1 MFSPPE
7 MMMSFDRSLIAG
19 HDTHTPCRPR
29 DHRRGS
35 ARVGFLVFRPVVSF
49 AVTSRR
55 TRAASASPCVAT
67 RTAAGKV
74 CNSQYEPVGLPAAT
88 LERPT
93 GDWHAWRNL
102 DGPPGLP
109 MTDLSRYVLEPLWED
124 GDFVMSR
131 SVRDAALRPLLVL
144 TPASAHPVPSS
155 LGRLEHEFGLRGDLD
170 PAWAARPRALE
181 IHHGRPNLLLDDP
194 GGDLLAR
201 LLGSPWDLA
210 PFLRVAIGLAAAVGR
225 LHQRGL
231 VHKDV
236 KPANVLADVATG
248 SAWLTGFGIAS
259 RLPRERQAPAPPE
272 VIAGTFAY
280 MAPEQT
286 GRMNRSI
293 DARSDLYSLGVTLY
307 EMLTGELPF
316 TAFDPIEWIHCHVAR
331 QPLLPSERVSGVS
344 LPVEAIVLKLL
355 AKTAEDRYQTAAGVE
370 TDLRRCLA
378 EWEAQGRVDP
388 FPLGAHDASDRLLIP
403 EKLYGRATEIGTLV
417 AAFERVV
424 THGATELVLVSGY
437 SGVGKSSVVNE
448 LHKVLVA
455 PRGLF
460 AAGKFEQYK
469 RDIPYATL
477 AQALQGLVRE
487 LLSKVDAELAQWRR
501 ALLDALGPNGELM
514 VNLIPELALII
525 GKTPPVPALPPQDAQ
540 NRFQLVFRRFLGV
553 FAQAEHPLALFVD
566 DLQWLDTAT
575 LDLIE
580 HLVTHPEV
588 RHLLLVGAYRD
599 NEVGPSHPLART
611 LGVIRSAGG
620 RVQETVLAPLAP
632 DDVGQL
638 VADSLHCDRE
648 TAQPLAQLVHD
659 KTDGNPFFAI
669 QFLMALTEEALLT
682 FDYGAAAW
690 RWDLPR
696 IAAKGFTANVVDLM
710 AAKLGRLPDQTQD
723 ALGQLACLG
732 NVAKIGTLALVHG
745 GSEDEIARGLWEA
758 VRAGLVFRRDD
769 SYAFLHDRVQEA
781 AYALIPDGERAAA
794 HLRIG
799 RVLASRLASERLEE
813 TIFDVA
819 SHLNRGAEL
828 IATEDERTQVAELN
842 LMAGKRA
849 KSSTAYASALSYLI
863 AGRALV
869 TESCWERNYQLVFAL
884 ELHRAECE
892 FLTGDDAAEQR
903 LSMLSSR
910 ARNLI
915 DLAAVASLRQVLY
928 TTLDRL
934 DRSVEV
940 ALDYLRK
947 VGITWTP
954 HPTKEEVLGEYEQLR
969 GRLESRSIE
978 QMAELPRMTDPECCA
993 TVDVLTEFVPA
1004 AYFTDLN
1011 LLCLVVCRIANLS
1024 FEYGNSNG
1032 SVYAYSLLGFLLRT
1046 RFGDYAAGFSFGK
1059 LALALAG
1066 ERGLDRFRARVY
1078 LNFAYC
1084 VNPWTNHIRT
1094 GRTLLR
1100 RGLTAAHET
1109 GDLTFAAYLYYCL
1122 ITDLL
1127 ASGDP
1132 LEPTQHEAERGLEF
1146 AVHARFGLV
1155 VDILT
1160 GHLRLIR
1167 ALRGL
1172 TRDLASFNDAEF
1184 DEGAFERRLE
1194 TDPRLANPTCVYWI
1208 RKLQARFYAGDYQ
1221 AAVTAAAKAEPLL
1234 WTSPAS
1240 FEMADY
1246 HFYAGLARAAH
1257 HDSGPAGDRQVDLQ
1271 ALAAHRNQI
1280 EAWAE
1285 NCPAN
1290 FENRAALLAAEHA
1303 RIEGRDLEAMRL
1315 YDRAIRSAREHGFAQ
1330 NEGLGNELAARFY
1343 AARGFDT
1350 NADAYLRKARACYVR
1365 WGADGKVRQLEHSH
1379 PHLRPEAA
1387 PRSASTVG
1395 TPFEQLDLATV
1406 GKMSQA
1412 IYAELD
1418 LEKLIANLMRTALE
1432 HAGAAR
1438 GLLLLSRR
1446 DELRIEAEGT
1456 TVRDAVEVRLRQA
1469 RLAPRELPESVLRH
1483 VIRTRDSLLLDDASE
1498 QNPFSGDAYI
1508 RKNHCRSILCLPL
1521 IKQAKLIA
1529 MLYLENNL
1537 APRVFTPAR
1546 IAVLKLLASQAA
1558 ISLENARLYTDLE
1571 QAKAY
1576 LSEAQ
1581 RLSHTGSFGWNV
1593 SSGEIIWSE
1602 ETFRIFELDGAIAPT
1617 LERIY
1622 GRVHPDDLGRVREFI
1637 DRRSSDGEQDWEL
1650 EHRLLMPDASVKD
1663 LRVVAHRVRD
1673 ESGEVEFV
1681 GAVMDVTAAKQSQK
1695 RSQASLEEKK
1705 ALLKEVHHR
1714 VKNNLQLI
1722 SSLLNL
1728 QAARITDPAV
1738 AELFADS
1745 RNRVRSMALVHENL
1759 YRAGNFARIPMASH
1773 VEKLCAHLTSAYGT
1787 RNQGVELAVRVE
1799 EMDLDL
1805 EQAVS
1810 CGLIINEVVSN
1821 ALKHAFPDGRP
1832 GRVSIELDRVGDRR
1846 VVLTVRDDGVGLPPS
1861 FDVGQVDTLGLQL
1874 VRDLIDQLR
1883 GTVQVSRD
1891 AGTVFTMAFDENRRA
1906 GIVDPGQL
1914 Y

>member
-1 MFSPPE
+1 MPE
-7 MMMSFDRSLIAG
+7 LSLY
-19 HDTHTPCRPR
+19 
-29 DHRRGS
+29 
-35 ARVGFLVFRPVVSF
+35 VFES
-49 AVTSRR
+49 
-55 TRAASASPCVAT
+55 
-67 RTAAGKV
+67 
-74 CNSQYEPVGLPAAT
+74 
-88 LERPT
+88 
-93 GDWHAWRNL
+93 
-102 DGPPGLP
+102 
-109 MTDLSRYVLEPLWED
+109 LWED
-124 GDFVMSR
+124 GEFVLSR
-131 SVRDAALRPLLVL
+131 SVRDTGLRPLLAV
-144 TPASAHPVPSS
+144 TAAAAHPLPSS
-155 LGRLEHEFGLRGDLD
+155 LGRLEHELGLRDDLD
-170 PAWAARPRALE
+170 PVWCARPRALE
-181 IHHGRPNLLLDDP
+181 IYLGRPTLILDDP

-201 LLGSPWDLA
+201 LLGSPWDVA
-210 PFLRVAIGLAAAVGR
+210 PFLRVAIGLAAALGR

-236 KPANVLADVATG
+236 KPANVLADVASG
-248 SAWLTGFGIAS
+248 CAWLTGFGIAS
-259 RLPRERQAPAPPE
+259 RLPSERQAPASPE

-316 TAFDPIEWIHCHVAR
+316 TASEPIEWIHCHVAR
-331 QPLLPSERVSGVS
+331 RPLPPSERVGGVS
-344 LPVEAIVLKLL
+344 RPLEAIVLKLL

-370 TDLRRCLA
+370 TDLRRCLG
-378 EWEAQGRVDP
+378 EWEAHGHVDP
-388 FPLGAHDASDRLLIP
+388 FPLGAHDASERLLIQ
-403 EKLYGRATEIGTLV
+403 EKLYGREAEIGTLV

-424 THGATELVLVSGY
+424 NHGATELVLVSGY

-477 AQALQGLVRE
+477 AQAFQGLVRE
-487 LLSKVDAELAQWRR
+487 LLSKVDAEVGQWRR

-525 GKTPPVPALPPQDAQ
+525 GESAPVPALPPQDAA

-553 FAQAEHPLALFVD
+553 FAQAEHPLALFLD
-566 DLQWLDTAT
+566 DLQWLDTST
-575 LDLIE
+575 MDLIE
-580 HLVTHPEV
+580 HLVTHPDV

-599 NEVGPSHPLART
+599 NEVGPSHPLIQT
-611 LGVIRSAGG
+611 LAAIRGAGR
-620 RVQETVLAPLAP
+620 RVQETVLAPLTP
-632 DDVGQL
+632 DDVGRL

-648 TAQPLAQLVHD
+648 TARPLAQLVHE
-659 KTDGNPFFAI
+659 KTAGNPFFAI
-669 QFLMALTEEALLT
+669 QFLMALTEEALLA

-696 IAAKGFTANVVDLM
+696 IGAKGFTDNVVDLM
-710 AAKLGRLPDQTQD
+710 AAKLGRLPDETQD

-732 NVAKIGTLALVHG
+732 NVGEIATLALLRG
-745 GSEDEIARGLWEA
+745 GSEDEIAAGLWEA
-758 VRAGLVFRRDD
+758 LRAGLVFRRDAA
-769 SYAFLHDRVQEA
+769 YAFVHDRVQEA

-799 RVLASRLASERLEE
+799 RVLASRLAREKLEE

-819 SHLNRGAEL
+819 NHLNRGEAL
-828 IATEDERTQVAELN
+828 ISTEEERAQVAELN
-842 LMAGKRA
+842 LMAGERA

-869 TESCWERNYQLVFAL
+869 TESGWEHRYPLVFAL
-884 ELHRAECE
+884 ELERAECE
-892 FLTGDDAAEQR
+892 FLTGDDEAEQR
-903 LSMLSSR
+903 LSMLAGR

-940 ALDYLRK
+940 ALDYLGK
-947 VGITWTP
+947 VGVHWTP
-954 HPTKEEVLGEYEQLR
+954 HPTQEEVLGEYEQLW
-969 GRLESRSIE
+969 GRLDSRSIE
-978 QMAELPRMTDPECCA
+978 HIADLPRMTDPECCA

-1004 AYFTDLN
+1004 AYFTDIN
-1011 LLCLVVCRIANLS
+1011 LLCLVVCRITNLS
-1024 FEYGNSNG
+1024 LDHGNSNG

-1046 RFGDYAAGFSFGK
+1046 RFSKDGAGFRFGK
-1059 LALALAG
+1059 LALALTG

-1100 RGLTAAHET
+1100 RGLTAAQET
-1109 GDLTFAAYLYYCL
+1109 GDLTFGAYLYYCL

-1132 LEPTQHEAERGLEF
+1132 LEVAQREAETGLEF
-1146 AVHARFGLV
+1146 ASKARFGLV

-1167 ALRGL
+1167 ALRGM
-1172 TRDLASFNDAEF
+1172 TGDLGSFNDAEF
-1184 DEGAFERRLE
+1184 DEGSFERHLE

-1208 RKLQARFYAGDYQ
+1208 RKLQARFFAGDYA

-1246 HFYAGLARAAH
+1246 HFYSGLARAAH
-1257 HDSGPAGDRQVDLQ
+1257 HDSAPADDRRCDLQ
-1271 ALAAHRNQI
+1271 ALAAHHHQI
-1280 EAWAE
+1280 EAWAA
-1285 NCPAN
+1285 NCADN
-1290 FENRAALLAAEHA
+1290 FDNRAALLAAEIA
-1303 RIEGRDLEAMRL
+1303 RIEGRDLEAMHL
-1315 YDRAIRSAREHGFAQ
+1315 YDRAIGSAREHGFVQ
-1330 NEGLGNELAARFY
+1330 NEGLGDELAARFY

-1350 NADAYLRKARACYVR
+1350 NADAYLRKARACYLR
-1365 WGADGKVRQLEHSH
+1365 WGADGKVRQLEQAH
-1379 PHLRPEAA
+1379 PHLRQEAA
-1387 PRSASTVG
+1387 PRSTSMAG
-1395 TPFEQLDLATV
+1395 TPLEHLDLRTV
-1406 GKMSQA
+1406 VKVSQTVS
-1412 IYAELD
+1412 AEID

-1438 GLLLLSRR
+1438 GLLILSRR
-1446 DELRIEAEGT
+1446 NELTIEAEGT

-1469 RLAPRELPESVLRH
+1469 RVAPKELPESILRH
-1483 VIRTRDSLLLDDASE
+1483 VIRTGDSLLLDDASE
-1498 QNPFSGDAYI
+1498 QNPFSGDEYI
-1508 RKNHCRSILCLPL
+1508 RQNHSRSILCLPL

-1537 APRVFTPAR
+1537 APGVFTPDR

-1558 ISLENARLYTDLE
+1558 ISMENARLYTDLE

-1581 RLSHTGSFGWNV
+1581 RLSQTGSFGWNV
-1593 SSGEIIWSE
+1593 SSGEIIWSA
-1602 ETFRIFELDGAIAPT
+1602 ETFRIFEIDGATTPT

-1622 GRVHPDDLGRVREFI
+1622 ERVHPDDLSRVRQFI
-1637 DRRSSDGEQDWEL
+1637 DRRSSDVENDWEL
-1650 EHRLLMPDASVKD
+1650 EHRLLVPEGSVKD
-1663 LRVVAHRVRD
+1663 LRVVAHRLRH
-1673 ESGEVEFV
+1673 ESGDVEFV
-1681 GAVMDVTAAKQSQK
+1681 GAVMDVTAARQSQK
-1695 RSQASLEEKK
+1695 RLETSLEEKK

-1722 SSLLNL
+1722 SSLLSL
-1728 QAARITDPAV
+1728 QASRIADRAV

-1759 YRAGNFARIPMASH
+1759 YRAGNYARIPMSSH
-1773 VEKLCAHLTSAYGT
+1773 VQKLCAHLTHAYGM
-1787 RNQGVELAVRVE
+1787 RSQGVELAVRVK

-1821 ALKHAFPDGRP
+1821 ALKHAFPDGRS
-1832 GRVSIELDRVGDRR
+1832 GRVSIELNRQDNRR
-1846 VVLTVRDDGVGLPPS
+1846 VVLTVRDDGVGLPPG
-1861 FDVGQVDTLGLQL
+1861 FDVSQVDTLGLQL
-1874 VRDLIDQLR
+1874 VRDLIDQLH
-1883 GTVQVSRD
+1883 GTVQVSSD
-1891 AGTVFTMAFDENRRA
+1891 SGTVFTFAFDENRQAEPR
-1906 GIVDPGQL
+1906 G
-1914 Y
+1914 